1 MPLSDTQ
8 IRQLNAKL
16 DPKYVR
22 TRKVNGAELHY
33 VEGWH
38 VIAEAN
44 RIFGHDAWDRRTLAT
59 SCIWS
64 GASGEFFVA
73 AYSARVRISVR
84 AGEATIV
91 RDGSGSGEGRGLTRG
106 VAHELALKSAE
117 TDATKRA
124 LVTFG
129 NPFGLPLYDR
139 EQCGVR
145 KPRKG
150 KAQLGEKWVLRTPGS
165 TGANFDKPS
174 EYADALRTLMSEARN
189 IDALFAIWELNV
201 EAVRDI
207 NKALKQDHLPKS
219 GLAPQLAEHLK
230 RCAATLAT
238 PPAHGATPHQSKEA
252 TSGDFG
258 PRVKV
263 DKSAL
268 AIGELKR
275 IRCRE
280 HLRFVAR
287 HPCVICG
294 RSPSHA
300 HHLRHAQVRGLGLKV
315 SDEFTVPLC
324 AIHHNEVHKTGRE
337 QQWWVDRNVE
347 PLKVAATL
355 WRESREL
362 RPLPPEPAS
371 SPSSEPQDVQQ

>member
-1 MPLSDTQ
+1 MPLSDAQ

-16 DPKYVR
+16 DPKHVR
-22 TRKVNGAELHY
+22 IRKVNGAELHY

-44 RIFGHDAWDRRTLAT
+44 RIFGHDAWDRRTLTT

-64 GASGEFFVA
+64 GVSGEFFVA
-73 AYSARVRISVR
+73 AYSAKVRISVR
-84 AGEATIV
+84 AGEATVV

-139 EQCGVR
+139 EQNGVR
-145 KPRKG
+145 KPRNG
-150 KAQLGEKWVLRTPGS
+150 KAQLGAKWVLRTPGS
-165 TGANFDKPS
+165 TEANFDKPS
-174 EYADALRTLMSEARN
+174 EFAEALRKLMSEARD
-189 IDALFAIWELNV
+189 IEALFALWELNV
-201 EAVRDI
+201 ETVRNI
-207 NKALKQDHLPKS
+207 NKTLKQDHLPKS
-219 GLAPQLAEHLK
+219 GVAPQLAEHLK
-230 RCAATLAT
+230 RCAVHLARPSPSGGMPRQIT
-238 PPAHGATPHQSKEA
+238 EA
-252 TSGDFG
+252 TSGEFG

-268 AIGELKR
+268 AIGEPKR

-280 HLRFVAR
+280 HLRFVAQ

-300 HHLRHAQVRGLGLKV
+300 HHVRHAQTRGLGLKV

-337 QQWWVDRNVE
+337 QQWWIDRNVE
-347 PLKVAATL
+347 PLKIAITL
-355 WRESREL
+355 WRDSRERKL
-362 RPLPPEPAS
+362 LAPEP
-371 SPSSEPQDVQQ
+371 PSSQSSETQKVQ